1 MTIPET
7 FLQELLSRVDVVNVV
22 GRYVPLKKGGANFMG
37 LCPFHGEKSPSFS
50 VSAHKQFFHCFG
62 CGQSGNAITFL
73 MQYTGMGFL
82 DAVQELAQG
91 VGLTVPQA
99 RPSSAQ
105 EREHANAQRQ
115 QKMRLCDVLERAGAA
130 WRQHLKNSPHAI
142 TYLKQRGVLG
152 TSAQRYGLGYAPS
165 GWHHL
170 ASVFAHYDDPLL
182 QEAGLVVAQAQQEP
196 SPQELAQRRY
206 DRFRDRIMFPIRNVK
221 GECIGF
227 GARAL
232 GEEKPKYL
240 NSPETPTFH
249 KGREL
254 YGLFEARQAIREQGY
269 VLVTEGYM
277 DVIMLAQA
285 GFAHAVATLGTAC
298 TPDHLHKLF
307 RFTDQVVFSFDGD
320 RAGRRAAR
328 KALEAALP
336 HLSDTRSVKFVF
348 LPAEHDPDSFLRAHG
363 ANAFAQCIGAA
374 VPLSRFWLDAAR
386 DGRDVT
392 LPEGRSFMA
401 HNAFSLWQPLPQG
414 AFKTQLLNEL
424 GQHTQMSPEALLASW
439 QAPQHKPVVAMPPVA
454 APTEGSQRQSQSQG
468 HWKKRAAS
476 SPPFTCAP
484 SLRPAPSSRADH
496 AARLLLSNTAFWE
509 ALTPQEKE
517 ALCRLPAPHDALFAW
532 LESEILEY
540 GPLPWAQLRER
551 LHGQTCQALALQ
563 LMSGPHAQPTPP
575 SAQLSAQLESRQELR
590 GVLDRILIEHLKQ
603 QESQA
608 VQRLSS
614 DPHPQIAHY
623 LRQLQAQR
631 MALQEKLV

>member
-1 MTIPET
+1 M
-7 FLQELLSRVDVVNVV
+7 DVVDVV

-73 MQYTGMGFL
+73 MEYTGMGFL

-91 VGLTVPQA
+91 VGLTVPQE

-336 HLSDTRSVKFVF
+336 HLSDTRSVKFLF

-363 ANAFAQCIGAA
+363 ASAFAQCIGAA

-439 QAPQHKPVVAMPPVA
+439 QAQQRTPP
-454 APTEGSQRQSQSQG
+454 PTV
-468 HWKKRAAS
+468 HS
-476 SPPFTCAP
+476 SPNPSPSPSPLGPPTLPSPPHDERNEGRPHPRPKQNHWQKRTSPAP
-484 SLRPAPSSRADH
+484 SGARPAPSSRADH

-563 LMSGPHAQPTPP
+563 LMSGPHAQPMPP

-614 DPHPQIAHY
+614 DPQIAHY